1 MNDPD
6 NVSFKLLVRDNTY
19 KHQYS
24 AQDQERINEALK
36 DEKNFSNFFNWF
48 TRNRSKKYEEEKEVK
63 R

>member
-1 MNDPD
+1 MHYQKKNWVTEKKLELRGLNDPD

-36 DEKNFSNFFNWF
+36 DEKNF
-48 TRNRSKKYEEEKEVK
+48 
-63 R
+63 